1 MIIDQL
7 FLHVAAKGH
16 VCVGLDTDYE
26 YLPAHFSKA
35 FSHVS
40 DALFS
45 FNKQI
50 IDATLDVSACYKVQ
64 IAYYEAFG
72 MQGLEAYR
80 KTLAYLRERNS
91 LIIADVK
98 RGDIAKT
105 AEMYA
110 KAHLSGDFEADFMT
124 LNPYMGMDTISP
136 FLPFVRNNEKGV
148 FVLIRTSNEG
158 AKDIQYLTT
167 NEEDKKVFT
176 VVGEKLN
183 ILGKEYLGECGFSSI
198 GGVMGCTH
206 ADEAQEVRRQLDST
220 FFLIPGYGAQGGKAE
235 DIALYLKNGN
245 GGVVNAS
252 RSILLAYKKV
262 ENGEEKF
269 AECARNEAIRMRDEI
284 RLAIGN

>member
-1 MIIDQL
+1 MIIDKL
-7 FLHVAAKGH
+7 FSHVASKGH

-26 YLPAHFSKA
+26 YLPTNFSKT
-35 FSHVS
+35 FSHVA
-40 DALFS
+40 DALFL

-72 MQGLEAYR
+72 IQGLEAYR
-80 KTLAYLRERNS
+80 KTLAYLREQKAI
-91 LIIADVK
+91 IIADVK

-110 KAHLSGDFEADFMT
+110 KAHFSGDFEADFIT

-136 FLPFVRNNEKGV
+136 FLPFIKDNEKGA

-158 AKDIQYLTT
+158 AKDIEYLSVE
-167 NEEDKKVFT
+167 NNKRVYNI
-176 VVGEKLN
+176 VGEKLN
-183 ILGKEYLGECGFSSI
+183 ALGKEYIGKCGFSSI

-206 ADEAQEVRRQLDST
+206 ADEARDVRQHLDST

-262 ENGEEKF
+262 ENGEANF
-269 AECARNEAIRMRDEI
+269 GECARNEAIRMRDEI
-284 RLAIGN
+284 RSKI

>member
-1 MIIDQL
+1 MIIDKL
-7 FLHVAAKGH
+7 FSHVASKGH

-26 YLPAHFSKA
+26 YLPTNFSKT
-35 FSHVS
+35 FSHVA
-40 DALFS
+40 DALFL

-72 MQGLEAYR
+72 IQGLEAYR
-80 KTLAYLRERNS
+80 KTLAYLREQKAI
-91 LIIADVK
+91 IIADVK

-110 KAHLSGDFEADFMT
+110 KAHFSGDFEADFIT

-136 FLPFVRNNEKGV
+136 FLPFIKDNEKGA

-158 AKDIQYLTT
+158 AKDIEYLSVE
-167 NEEDKKVFT
+167 NNKRVYNI
-176 VVGEKLN
+176 VGEKLN
-183 ILGKEYLGECGFSSI
+183 ALGKEYIGKCGFSSI

-206 ADEAQEVRRQLDST
+206 ADEARDVRQQLDST

-262 ENGEEKF
+262 ENGEANF
-269 AECARNEAIRMRDEI
+269 GECARNEAIRMRDEI
-284 RLAIGN
+284 RSKI

>member
-1 MIIDQL
+1 MIIDRL

-26 YLPAHFSKA
+26 YLPTHFSNA
-35 FSHVS
+35 FSHIS

-50 IDATLDVSACYKVQ
+50 IDATLDVAACFKVQ

-80 KTLAYLRERNS
+80 KTLAYLQERQAI
-91 LIIADVK
+91 IIADVK

-110 KAHLSGDFEADFMT
+110 KAHFSGDFEADFMT
-124 LNPYMGMDTISP
+124 INPYMGMDTIVP
-136 FLPFVRNNEKGV
+136 FLPFVKNNEKGL

-158 AKDIQYLTT
+158 AKDIEYLSTE
-167 NEEDKKVFT
+167 NNKRVYN

-183 ILGKEYLGECGFSSI
+183 AMGKEYIGKCGFSSI
-198 GGVMGCTH
+198 GGVMGCTL
-206 ADEAQEVRRQLDST
+206 ADEAREVRQQLDST

-252 RSILLAYKKV
+252 RSILLAYKKI
-262 ENGEEKF
+262 ENGEERF
-269 AECARNEAIRMRDEI
+269 NEHARNEVIRMRDEI
-284 RLAIGN
+284 HSKI